1 MILGRVLRPLSWF
14 LLNCIET
21 CSQFFIQFYATN
33 FWFFFFLLFF
43 NSKFLWF
50 LQTNLQQF
58 VGQFWFNFNIIR
70 LKLIANFHSLL
81 FNKFVIRFSY
91 FFCII
96 QLQFSLIFTLR
107 TNLQQ
112 FFSLFL
118 FNFGL
123 FWHKSVK
130 TCCRFLFTFH
140 ELIFFSELWS
150 KFLKIR
156 TFIRFYE
163 LIWGH
168 FFGQFLTIIGLILS
182 LIE

>member
-58 VGQFWFNFNIIR
+58 VGQFWFNFNTIR

-140 ELIFFSELWS
+140 ELIFFLNYGANFW
-150 KFLKIR
+150 KFGPLFVF
-156 TFIRFYE
+156 TN
-163 LIWGH
+163 
-168 FFGQFLTIIGLILS
+168 
-182 LIE
+182 